1 MNPKDQIKD
10 TLSIVDVISSYIKV
24 EKSGKNYK
32 ARCPFHN
39 EKTPSFY
46 ISLERRSYHCFGCA
60 AHGDIFTFV
69 EKIEN
74 IPFIETLRMLALRA
88 NISLTDNVRNEKDGK
103 LILLLEDTTKYYE
116 KMLEG
121 SVEGRAYV
129 SERGLSDETIKTFR
143 IGFAPN
149 EWRKLF
155 IELSVKGYTPEE
167 MEDAGV
173 VIKALDANGKV
184 KGWYDRFRGRIMF
197 PVRNIGG
204 RTVGYSGRILPQFTD
219 DTKTQAKYVNTPET
233 ALYHKSKILFGYDT
247 AKKKMAETKEV
258 IVVEGQMDLCAS
270 YQAGVHNTI
279 AVSGTAFTD
288 EHIKLLKRFAEK
300 VTLSFDSDSAGI
312 TALKK
317 SAKLCILGGL
327 DVYALL
333 LSSKDPADLIK
344 ESKDAWLEAL
354 QKKKHVILYILELLK
369 EIKDEREYRKK
380 VKEEVLPLVGAIL
393 SPLERDYFLTKVSE
407 ETGIEKNV
415 LEKET
420 VLETLPEEK
429 KEEIRKIEIKRKDE
443 TLLSLAALV
452 HWKGLVE
459 RPEIE
464 NFLEDIKTLPQEVIE
479 KHIFKLS
486 KESIGED
493 TTEAMFLELI
503 LEYKKEKIIDQILIV
518 KGEMEETQNDTL
530 LQKLHMLM
538 KEKEILYKK

>member
-10 TLSIVDVISSYIKV
+10 TLSIIDVISGYVKV
-24 EKSGKNYK
+24 EKSGKDYK

-46 ISLERRSYHCFGCA
+46 ISLERKSYHCFGCS

-74 IPFIETLRMLALRA
+74 IPFVEALRTLALRA
-88 NISLTDNVRNEKDGK
+88 SVSLTDSKKNEKDGR
-103 LILLLEDTTKYYE
+103 LLLLLEDTTKYYE
-116 KMLEG
+116 KMLEESG
-121 SVEGRAYV
+121 EAKLYITD
-129 SERGLSDETIKTFR
+129 RGLLSDTIKLFR
-143 IGFAPN
+143 IGFAPQ

-167 MEDAGV
+167 MEEAGV

-197 PVRNIGG
+197 PIRNIGG
-204 RTVGYSGRILPQFTD
+204 RTVGFSGRILPQYTD
-219 DTKTQAKYVNTPET
+219 DAKTQAKYVNTPET

-258 IVVEGQMDLCAS
+258 VVVEGQMDLCMS

-300 VTLSFDSDSAGI
+300 IILSFDSDNAGI

-317 SAKLCILGGL
+317 SAKLCLFGGL
-327 DVYALL
+327 DVYAVE

-344 ESKDAWLEAL
+344 ENSSSWIRAL
-354 QKKKHVILYILELLK
+354 SDKKQVILFILSKLK
-369 EIKDEREYRKK
+369 EVKDEREFRKR
-380 VKEEVLPLVGAIL
+380 VKEEVLPLIGAVV
-393 SPLERDYFLTKVSE
+393 SPLDRDFFLQKISE
-407 ETGIEKNV
+407 ETGIDKMA

-420 VLETLPEEK
+420 VLETVVEV
-429 KEEIRKIEIKRKDE
+429 KEEIKKVEVKRRDQ
-443 TLLSLAALV
+443 TLLSLSAV
-452 HWKGLVE
+452 VMWKKLE
-459 RPEIE
+459 KREEIAPL
-464 NFLEDIKTLPQEVIE
+464 LEDINTLPREIVE
-479 KHIFKLS
+479 KHIFKMS
-486 KESIGED
+486 KETPEENNIE
-493 TTEAMFLELI
+493 TIFLELI
-503 LEYKKEKIIDQILIV
+503 LEYKKEKIMGEILLLKKQI
-518 KGEMEETQNDTL
+518 EESGDDTL